1 MISKQ
6 TTQHRMAEV
15 GGRGQGRGGEG
26 RFKDIGHF
34 RDAQSL
40 YFKTRVRLRYDYNV
54 IISAKPFSQEV
65 SRTRAHLGS
74 RDF

>member
-6 TTQHRMAEV
+6 TTQHRMAE
-15 GGRGQGRGGEG
+15 GGRERAREG

-40 YFKTRVRLRYDYNV
+40 YFKTRLRLRYDYNV
-54 IISAKPFSQEV
+54 IISAKTLFTRSV
-65 SRTRAHLGS
+65 SHRSSFRK
-74 RDF
+74 

>member
-6 TTQHRMAEV
+6 TTQHRMEEV

-54 IISAKPFSQEV
+54 IISAKTLFTRSV
-65 SRTRAHLGS
+65 SHPSSFRK
-74 RDF
+74 

>member
-54 IISAKPFSQEV
+54 IISAKTLFTRSV
-65 SRTRAHLGS
+65 SHPSSFRK
-74 RDF
+74 